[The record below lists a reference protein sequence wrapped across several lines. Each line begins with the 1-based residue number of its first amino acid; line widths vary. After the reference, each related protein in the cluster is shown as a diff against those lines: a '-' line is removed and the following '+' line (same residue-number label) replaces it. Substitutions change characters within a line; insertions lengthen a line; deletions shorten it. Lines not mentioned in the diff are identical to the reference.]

1 MADRQEQI
9 AKLNTKLAYLCNQ
22 STEQTR
28 ILLQTTDPHVRQGIQ
43 ENHSNLLLEID
54 CIKRQLR
61 RLGVNPPLSQQLR
74 HHIIKSW
81 LVYSAH

>member
-9 AKLNTKLAYLCNQ
+9 AKLNTKLAYLRNQ

-28 ILLQTTDPHVRQGIQ
+28 ILLQTTDQRVRQGIQ

-54 CIKRQLR
+54 RIKRQLR
-61 RLGVNPPLSQQLR
+61 RLGVNPPLPSTASTS
-74 HHIIKSW
+74 HH
-81 LVYSAH
+81 

>member
-9 AKLNTKLAYLCNQ
+9 AKLNTKLAYLHNQ

-28 ILLQTTDPHVRQGIQ
+28 ILLQTTDPRVRQGIQ

-54 CIKRQLR
+54 RIKRQLR
-61 RLGVNPPLSQQLR
+61 PQQLR
-74 HHIIKSW
+74 HHIIKSQ